1 MHFKNDYELS
11 KNIASKIQKLPI
23 TIDDILNLF
32 EREPEL
38 ININIVHDA
47 DEGYKKSLQED
58 QDLLD

>member
-1 MHFKNDYELS
+1 VHFKNDYELS